1 MFFTI
6 QYLSNNY
13 QYKPYKLNS
22 VILAYFMKNIL
33 VSLKR
38 LFKNNKMKK
47 TLLSILFILAST
59 ICIAQSKSTTLPSVS
74 IKSVEG
80 KAINTDSFENQGNPI
95 VISFWATWCKPC
107 AKELNAISEVYDD
120 WQEETGV
127 KVIAVSIDDSRNAA
141 KVGPFA
147 NGKDWPF
154 EIYIDP
160 NSDLKRALNVN
171 AIPHTFLLN
180 ANKEIVWQHTSY
192 LDGDE
197 EELYEE
203 ILKL

>member
-1 MFFTI
+1 MKRLLFTI
-6 QYLSNNY
+6 ILSATS
-13 QYKPYKLNS
+13 L
-22 VILAYFMKNIL
+22 VCLAQDKASPFP
-33 VSLKR
+33 
-38 LFKNNKMKK
+38 
-47 TLLSILFILAST
+47 SID
-59 ICIAQSKSTTLPSVS
+59 
-74 IKSVEG
+74 IKSIQG
-80 KAINTDSFENQGNPI
+80 KLINTDAFENGNQPI
-95 VISFWATWCKPC
+95 VVSFWATWCKPC
-107 AKELNAISEVYDD
+107 AKELDAISEVYEE

-127 KVIAVSIDDSRNAA
+127 KVIAISIDDTRNAA
-141 KVGPFA
+141 KVAPYA

-154 EIYIDP
+154 EIYLDT

-192 LDGDE
+192 FDGDE

>member
-1 MFFTI
+1 MGQELANAEIKNLQGQTI
-6 QYLSNNY
+6 NTSTL
-13 QYKPYKLNS
+13 
-22 VILAYFMKNIL
+22 
-33 VSLKR
+33 
-38 LFKNNKMKK
+38 KNNDGP
-47 TLLSILFILAST
+47 L
-59 ICIAQSKSTTLPSVS
+59 
-74 IKSVEG
+74 
-80 KAINTDSFENQGNPI
+80 

-107 AKELNAISEVYDD
+107 AKELDAITEVYDD

-141 KVGPFA
+141 KIGPFA

-154 EIYIDP
+154 EVYIDP

>member
-1 MFFTI
+1 
-6 QYLSNNY
+6 
-13 QYKPYKLNS
+13 
-22 VILAYFMKNIL
+22 
-33 VSLKR
+33 
-38 LFKNNKMKK
+38 MKK
-47 TLLSILFILAST
+47 QLIYFLFMMVNVICLAQT
-59 ICIAQSKSTTLPSVS
+59 NTATLPSVD
-74 IKSVEG
+74 IKSLEG
-80 KAINTDSFENQGNPI
+80 KMINTDAFENDGKPI

-127 KVIAVSIDDSRNAA
+127 KVIAISIDDARNAA
-141 KVGPFA
+141 KVAPFA

-154 EIYIDP
+154 EIYVDA

-180 ANKEIVWQHTSY
+180 ADKEIVWQHTSY

>member
-1 MFFTI
+1 M
-6 QYLSNNY
+6 
-13 QYKPYKLNS
+13 YK
-22 VILAYFMKNIL
+22 
-33 VSLKR
+33 R
-38 LFKNNKMKK
+38 
-47 TLLSILFILAST
+47 
-59 ICIAQSKSTTLPSVS
+59 Q
-74 IKSVEG
+74 
-80 KAINTDSFENQGNPI
+80 
-95 VISFWATWCKPC
+95 
-107 AKELNAISEVYDD
+107 
-120 WQEETGV
+120 
-127 KVIAVSIDDSRNAA
+127 A

-154 EIYIDP
+154 EVYIDP

>member
-1 MFFTI
+1 MS
-6 QYLSNNY
+6 Q
-13 QYKPYKLNS
+13 
-22 VILAYFMKNIL
+22 NIRSR
-33 VSLKR
+33 VQAVQANIDRACSGI
-38 LFKNNKMKK
+38 N
-47 TLLSILFILAST
+47 
-59 ICIAQSKSTTLPSVS
+59 QSPES
-74 IKSVEG
+74 
-80 KAINTDSFENQGNPI
+80 
-95 VISFWATWCKPC
+95 
-107 AKELNAISEVYDD
+107 
-120 WQEETGV
+120 V

-141 KVGPFA
+141 KVAPFA

-154 EIYIDP
+154 EIYIDA

>member
-1 MFFTI
+1 
-6 QYLSNNY
+6 
-13 QYKPYKLNS
+13 
-22 VILAYFMKNIL
+22 
-33 VSLKR
+33 
-38 LFKNNKMKK
+38 MKK
-47 TLLSILFILAST
+47 QLIYFLFLVANVICLAQT
-59 ICIAQSKSTTLPSVS
+59 TTLPSVD
-74 IKSVEG
+74 IKSLEG
-80 KAINTDSFENQGNPI
+80 KIVNTNTFENDGKPM

-127 KVIAVSIDDSRNAA
+127 KVIAISIDDTRNAA
-141 KVGPFA
+141 KVAPYA
-147 NGKDWPF
+147 YGKDWPF
-154 EIYIDP
+154 EIYVDA

-180 ANKEIVWQHTSY
+180 ADKEIVWQHTSY

-203 ILKL
+203 VLKL

>member
-1 MFFTI
+1 
-6 QYLSNNY
+6 
-13 QYKPYKLNS
+13 
-22 VILAYFMKNIL
+22 
-33 VSLKR
+33 
-38 LFKNNKMKK
+38 MKK
-47 TLLSILFILAST
+47 TIVFLTSIFFCTTIALAQEKSLPNIDVKTLQGKT
-59 ICIAQSKSTTLPSVS
+59 INIQDL
-74 IKSVEG
+74 
-80 KAINTDSFENQGNPI
+80 ENDGNPM

-107 AKELNAISEVYDD
+107 KKELNTIAEVYDD

-141 KVGPFA
+141 KVAPFA

-154 EIYIDP
+154 EIYIDA

>member
-1 MFFTI
+1 
-6 QYLSNNY
+6 
-13 QYKPYKLNS
+13 
-22 VILAYFMKNIL
+22 MKNIL
-33 VSLKR
+33 VSLEK
-38 LFKNNKMKK
+38 LSKKNKMKK
-47 TLLSILFILAST
+47 TLISILFILANT
-59 ICIAQSKSTTLPSVS
+59 ICIAQSKNTTLPSVS

-80 KAINTDSFENQGNPI
+80 KTINTDSFENQGNPI

-120 WQEETGV
+120 WQKETGV

-141 KVGPFA
+141 KVAPFA

-160 NSDLKRALNVN
+160 NSDLKRSLNVN